1 MGAPKKEIK
10 QEQFEVLCAIQCTQ
24 EEICAVLGVTDKTL
38 NRWCRETYGK
48 NFSEV
53 FRKKRLNGKA
63 SLRRAQ
69 YQTAI
74 KGNSSMLIW
83 LGKQWLGQSENPN
96 RADNLEDG
104 ISDDP
109 ITQSLNEEFGE
120 GVF

>member
-10 QEQFEVLCAIQCTQ
+10 QEAFEALCAIQCTQ

-38 NRWCRETYGK
+38 NRWCRETYGQ
-48 NFSEV
+48 NFSGV

-69 YQTAI
+69 YQTAM

-83 LGKQWLGQSENPN
+83 LGKQWLGQSDNPN
-96 RADNLEDG
+96 SIDNLEDDNA
-104 ISDDP
+104 DDH
-109 ITQSLNEEFGE
+109 ITKSLNEEFGP